1 MKKLAHRLT
10 LAIVSA
16 CFLTGCTMGHAP
28 VVSLITLEEKGPV
41 AVGPAAGSSKVGR
54 SEAWG
59 ILVFATG
66 DASISAAMRNGG
78 ITRIHHVDH
87 ETSSFLGV
95 YAKYTTI
102 VSGAYPVAPLRLI
115 SASARAASAA
125 RAGVAASQEV
135 QRRAIPGLGLVTVRE
150 VDGGRQPH
158 QT

>member
-1 MKKLAHRLT
+1 MRANASGRLRWWPSDPVILPGDLHELLRVVAAWCACYFETAAGEARPSNDERKAMKKLAHRLT

-102 VSGAYPVAPLRLI
+102 VYG
-115 SASARAASAA
+115 
-125 RAGVAASQEV
+125 E
-135 QRRAIPGLGLVTVRE
+135 
-150 VDGGRQPH
+150 
-158 QT
+158 